1 MYNKGL
7 IFLTGGSGMVGRNII
22 KTFNGSGWEINAPD
36 RSTLDLSDRLA
47 TLKYIKILKPDIII
61 HAAGMV
67 GGIEANI
74 NNQAL
79 FLMSNLLLGQNVI
92 SAAKEINIKYML
104 NISSSCIYPK
114 DISLSISE
122 NMLLNGHLE
131 PTNEGYAIAK
141 ILILKLCEFLS
152 IEHSSLNYKTIVPCN
167 LYGWYDNFNP
177 MTSHMLPSAI
187 NKIHKAMLGNKDN
200 VIIWGDGKAKRE
212 YMYAGDLANFIL
224 FSMDNFD
231 KIPNLLNVGTG
242 EDHTINE
249 YYNIVAD
256 VLGYK
261 GKFTNDTTKP
271 EGMKR
276 KLLSIDKQLSLGWLP
291 KTDLME
297 GVELTYDFYKKRINR
312 CL

>member
-47 TLKYIKILKPDIII
+47 TLKYIKNLKPDIII

-67 GGIEANI
+67 GGIEANM

-141 ILILKLCEFLS
+141 IVILKLCEFLS
-152 IEHSSLNYKTIVPCN
+152 IEHSGLNYKTIVPCN

-187 NKIHKAMLGNKDN
+187 YKIHKAMSENKDN
-200 VIIWGDGKAKRE
+200 VAIWGDGKAKRE
-212 YMYAGDLANFIL
+212 YMYAGDLADFLL
-224 FSMDNFD
+224 FCMDNFD
-231 KIPNLLNVGTG
+231 KIPNLLNVGSG

-249 YYNIVAD
+249 YYNIVAR

-261 GKFTNDTTKP
+261 GKFTNNTTKP
-271 EGMKR
+271 VGMKR
-276 KLLSIDKQLSLGWLP
+276 KLLSIDKQVNIGWLP
-291 KTDLME
+291 RTNLRQ
-297 GVELTYDFYKKRINR
+297 GIELAYNFYKKSIS
-312 CL
+312 